1 MMKIC
6 IVVDD
11 YLPASK
17 KVAAKMMHEL
27 AIELTNQKH
36 EITVITPDS
45 DISRKIEISELDCIK
60 VCKFKS
66 GSIKNVSKIQRAV
79 NESLLSFKAW
89 NYCNKYFKNN
99 PHDLIL
105 YYSPSIFWG
114 PLIRK
119 LKKLWNVKSYL
130 ILRDFY
136 PQMFFDEG
144 LIKEY
149 SLIGYYFKFFEWIN
163 YKYAD
168 IIGIESPKNL
178 KWFNNKKKSKKPSEL
193 LYNWASDKPVTTN
206 DSKYRNMLNLN
217 DKVVYFY
224 GGNIGPQ
231 HDMPNL
237 IRLVKSMEHEKKA
250 HFVITGQGFA
260 VNILKNL
267 IKQDNLTN
275 ITYLPSVPQDEFK
288 IMLSEFDIGLFTLNK
303 DHTTHN
309 IPGKLLGYMVQEMP
323 ILGSINID
331 NDIEEIIGN
340 NNAGLISIT
349 GDDQLFLKNALLL
362 LNNKELRNEMGKNA
376 KKLLQNTFSV
386 KEACSRILE
395 SCENL

>member
-11 YLPASK
+11 YMPASK

-27 AIELTNQKH
+27 AIEFMHQQH

-45 DISRKIEISELDCIK
+45 EISGKIK
-60 VCKFKS
+60 ISNYESIRVCRFKS
-66 GSIKNVSKIQRAV
+66 GSIKNVSKIRRAI
-79 NESLLSFKAW
+79 NESLLSFRAW
-89 NYCNKYFKNN
+89 VYCNNYFKNN

-119 LKKLWNVKSYL
+119 LKKLWNVNSYL

-144 LIKEY
+144 LIKEK
-149 SLIGYYFKFFEWIN
+149 SLIGYYFRFFEYIN
-163 YKYAD
+163 YQYAD
-168 IIGIESPKNL
+168 MIGIESPKNL
-178 KWFNNKKKSKKPSEL
+178 KWFIDKEKSKKPSEL
-193 LYNWASDKPVTTN
+193 LYNWASDNPVISN
-206 DSKYRNMLNLN
+206 NKYRNMLNLN

-237 IRLVKSMEHEKKA
+237 IRLVKSMDREKNA

-260 VNILKNL
+260 VEILTKL
-267 IKQDNLTN
+267 IAKEKLTN
-275 ITYLPSVPQDEFK
+275 ITYLPPVSQDEFK

-323 ILGSINID
+323 ILGSINKD
-331 NDIEEIIGN
+331 NDIEQIIGD

-349 GDDQLFLKNALLL
+349 GDNETFLKNALLL
-362 LNNKELRNEMGKNA
+362 LHNNELRYEMGKNA

-386 KEACSRILE
+386 KEASSTILK
-395 SCENL
+395 SCKNL

>member
-1 MMKIC
+1 MKIC

-11 YLPASK
+11 YLPTSK

-27 AIELTNQKH
+27 AIELNHQKH

-45 DISRKIEISELDCIK
+45 DISRKIEISELDSVK

-66 GSIKNVSKIQRAV
+66 GSIKNVSKIQRAI

-89 NYCNKYFKNN
+89 NYCNEYLKNN

-144 LIKEY
+144 LIREY

-193 LYNWASDKPVTTN
+193 LYNWASDNPVTTN
-206 DSKYRNMLNLN
+206 DGKYRNMLNLN

-260 VNILKNL
+260 VNALKNL
-267 IKQDNLTN
+267 IEQENLTN

-323 ILGSINID
+323 ILGSINKD

-349 GDDQLFLKNALLL
+349 GDDELFLKNALLL
-362 LNNKELRNEMGKNA
+362 LHNIELRNEMGKNA
-376 KKLLQNTFSV
+376 KKLLMNTFSV
-386 KEACSRILE
+386 QEACSRILE
-395 SCENL
+395 SCKNI